1 MRVRRPRA
9 ADRWVRGG
17 WTALLAVM
25 AVVLVGCGGSVSA
38 AASQTPPGPAVASAA
53 AAVPPAAAA
62 PAPPPAVPTGSSAV
76 PGGPLRVLQLNLCNS
91 GIAGCYTGRSV
102 AEGAAVLRAEAPDLV
117 TLNEICE
124 DDVAVLERALA
135 GVAPGG
141 AVTTAFQAHR
151 DGRTGQ
157 DYRCRNGERFGLG
170 LLSRWPATPVSAT
183 EAGVYPV
190 QDEADPE
197 QRAWLCRRF
206 TPAGGTAGEGS
217 GAGVALCTTHLAYT
231 KREVAAAQCRHLFGT
246 VVPGLRGGGAGAPAV
261 VSGDL
266 NLGPGDSP
274 EIRSCLPAGSA
285 LVDDGGQQRVVGT
298 PELVVADS
306 RRIALR
312 QTDHVGLLVTLA
324 DRDES

>member
-1 MRVRRPRA
+1 MPDRSYRRLA
-9 ADRWVRGG
+9 AIAVCLA
-17 WTALLAVM
+17 ALLAGCTTPETG
-25 AVVLVGCGGSVSA
+25 VGANGH
-38 AASQTPPGPAVASAA
+38 PPGPPASAGA
-53 AAVPPAAAA
+53 AGDA
-62 PAPPPAVPTGSSAV
+62 PAPA
-76 PGGPLRVLQLNLCNS
+76 LRVLHLNLCNS

-135 GVAPGG
+135 GVVPGG

-151 DGRTGQ
+151 NGRTGQ

-170 LLSRWPATPVSAT
+170 LLSRWPATPASAT

-197 QRAWLCRRF
+197 QRAWLCRQF
-206 TPAGGTAGEGS
+206 TTAGGTAGEAP

-246 VVPGLRGGGAGAPAV
+246 VIPGLRVGEGAAPAV

-266 NLGPGDSP
+266 NLGPGDSR
-274 EIRSCLPAGSA
+274 EVRSCLPAGSA
-285 LVDDGGQQRVVGT
+285 LVDDGGQQRVVAT

-306 RRIALR
+306 RKIALR
-312 QTDHVGLLVTLA
+312 ETDHVGLLVTLA
-324 DRDES
+324 GRDES